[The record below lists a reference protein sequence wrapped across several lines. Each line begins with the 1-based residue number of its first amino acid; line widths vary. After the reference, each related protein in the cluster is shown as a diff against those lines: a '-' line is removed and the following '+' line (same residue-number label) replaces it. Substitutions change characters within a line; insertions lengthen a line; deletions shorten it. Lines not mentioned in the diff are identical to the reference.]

1 MSERERGGEG
11 GREGGRER
19 KPGGAS
25 SIKPGSPPSLPW
37 KFKDLCTSKR
47 NYVRNVGGGQLKVI
61 HVGAKERVHGSIFS
75 HSMITYI
82 YELGGGGGIGHE
94 RE

>member
-1 MSERERGGEG
+1 MRERGGVREG
-11 GREGGRER
+11 GREGGRGNLGE
-19 KPGGAS
+19 PVAS
-25 SIKPGSPPSLPW
+25 NQALPPPSSHGNLRVHAHQ
-37 KFKDLCTSKR
+37 KR
-47 NYVRNVGGGQLKVI
+47 NYVRNAGGGQLKVI